1 MLPVADEQ
9 SCPGLSSMCS
19 SDNPYNPYHEYVSDP
34 QAYLYA
40 YLGAA

>member
-1 MLPVADEQ
+1 MLPAADEQ

-19 SDNPYNPYHEYVSDP
+19 SGNHYSPYKDHASDP
-34 QAYLYA
+34 QAYFYG